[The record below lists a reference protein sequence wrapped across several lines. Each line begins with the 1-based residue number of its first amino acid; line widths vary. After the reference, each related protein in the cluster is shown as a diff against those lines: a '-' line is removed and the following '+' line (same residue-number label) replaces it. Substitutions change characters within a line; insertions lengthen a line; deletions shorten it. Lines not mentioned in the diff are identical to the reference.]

1 LVAFRERVARS
12 ASGLRRRAQSMGFL
26 FAEGLFA
33 TVLGVAIVRVNVGFV
48 VPGGMTAGLK
58 EAVARLG
65 RPVAARVM
73 GLERLP

>member
-1 LVAFRERVARS
+1 M
-12 ASGLRRRAQSMGFL
+12 GLF

-33 TVLGVAIVRVNVGFV
+33 TVMGVSTVRVNVALG
-48 VPGGMTAGLK
+48 VPGGMTGGFK